1 MRSLHAVFWIMG
13 AAVLAPL
20 LAEVRWRLRVPVVVI
35 EVLLGILIGPYVFD
49 LVKFDG
55 FVATMFTF
63 GMAAT
68 LFMAGMELDF
78 SHIRGAP
85 AWLALRG
92 WIVSLLIG
100 AAASVLLYATPLAR
114 APMMLTLALSTTAL
128 GVLLPLLRDSG
139 QMDTPFGRLFIAA
152 GTIGEI
158 GPIIAMSL
166 LLSRQYSS
174 WQEFGLLL
182 LFLALVGLTIAASA
196 GLHWRPVAA
205 LLRRTLHASTQL
217 PVRLSLF
224 LLAGFFVLTEEFGF
238 ESILGAFAAGMVVGL
253 ATRDPA
259 GQPLRHKIDAICF
272 GWFIPFF
279 FVGAGIKFDLGA
291 LVQSWSAALL
301 LPAFLAVLL
310 AARGAPAWWYGRR
323 LAPAE
328 RLPFALYSSVAS
340 LSLVVVISDIG
351 VRARAISTDVAAALV
366 GAAMLSVLIF
376 PTLAGFLRAAPRP
389 AQGGVPEPARA
400 TDG

>member
-78 SHIRGAP
+78 SHIRGVP

-217 PVRLSLF
+217 PVRLALF